1 MTVCDSFRMQR
12 GTRVDLG
19 LLGEHIDSR
28 RGWGAYVVAMTKVR
42 RSVVAETD
50 EFLTDIHVRLR
61 QALQRNQR
69 RLGR

>member
-1 MTVCDSFRMQR
+1 MQQER
-12 GTRVDLG
+12 SGDHEGG
-19 LLGEHIDSR
+19 LLREHIDSR

-42 RSVVAETD
+42 RSVVAETN

-61 QALQRNQR
+61 QALERDER